1 MSALVIPP
9 GALSYP
15 IIQEELKLLAQV
27 RERLEARIAR
37 GDHERNASSER
48 RIRAELE
55 RIREVMRSGEED
67 KDRSSLLEQWHHQS
81 ALLEQL
87 RTSRD
92 HAPVNADNPYFG
104 HLRLRE
110 DEREWDLCLGRTSCV
125 EGGLRIV
132 DWRDAPIAKLF
143 YSYRQGEDYEE
154 EIAGREREGEIVARR
169 MVAIEGGELR
179 RIQAP
184 EGDFTG
190 DPERPGEWLH
200 RELAPPRLAGGES
213 AALRA
218 HDTDD
223 GRARLGSG
231 GHAGRSAD
239 RHLPEITGLIDPEQY
254 QLISRPSSG
263 FLIVRGTAGSGKTTV
278 ALHRVAF
285 LAYDDRRLDGPDTLV
300 VMFSQAL
307 RNYVSHVLPSL
318 GLDNVQPQTYRAWE
332 QNLRTRHFP
341 RMPAKERD
349 DTPAVV
355 TRAKLHPMTAV
366 ALERHIGR
374 TRGRETADQAV
385 DDWASVLTN
394 RDLLL
399 EIRDELGHHPFSDDE
414 IDRVVDWNKKHVGTI
429 QDFLAGEVS
438 SAELDAEDDAL
449 LLRAWQLRVGPLRGK
464 GRRPLRYR
472 HIVLDEVQDF
482 SPVEVQVLLG
492 CLDSRG
498 SITLAGDTQQHV
510 VENSGF
516 TSWAEFMTHLGVE
529 GQEVE
534 TLKINYRSS
543 AQISKFAFD
552 VLGDLQEDDERPPSS
567 RQGPPVELFHFTDP
581 GACVFFLSEALH
593 ALAETEPMATVALIS
608 PSPEISAQYYSALS
622 RSEVPRLRLVRDY
635 EFSFK
640 PGVEITELEPVKGL
654 EFDYVILLDVNSV
667 HMPET
672 PRARRALHVAATRAI
687 HQLWVISTDRPS
699 PLLAGLE
706 TR

>member
-1 MSALVIPP
+1 MHH
-9 GALSYP
+9 P
-15 IIQEELKLLAQV
+15 IVQEELKLLAQV

-37 GDHERNASSER
+37 GDHERNAASEQ

-92 HAPVNADNPYFG
+92 SAPVNADTPYFG

-110 DEREWDLCLGRTSCV
+110 EGREWDLCLGRTSCV

-169 MVAIEGGELR
+169 MVAIERAELR

-184 EGDFTG
+184 EGDFAG
-190 DPERPGEWLH
+190 DPDRPGEWLH
-200 RELAPPRLAGGES
+200 RELATPRLAGGES

-218 HDTDD
+218 HETDEAD
-223 GRARLGSG
+223 ARLGG
-231 GHAGRSAD
+231 GGRAGRSAD

-285 LAYDDRRLDGPDTLV
+285 LAYDDPRIDGPETLV

-318 GLDNVQPQTYRAWE
+318 GLHNVEPRTYRSWE
-332 QNLRTRHFP
+332 QSARQRHFP
-341 RMPAKERD
+341 RLPAKERD

-355 TRAKLHPMTAV
+355 TRAKLHPMMGM
-366 ALERHIGR
+366 ALERHVDR
-374 TRGRETADQAV
+374 TRGRETSEQAF

-399 EIRDELGHHPFSDDE
+399 EVRDSLGNDPFSNNE
-414 IDRVVDWNKKHVGTI
+414 IDRVVEWNKKHVGAM
-429 QDFLAGEVS
+429 QDFVAGENT

-492 CLDSRG
+492 CLDPRG

-516 TSWAEFMTHLGVE
+516 TSWAEFMSHLGVE
-529 GQEVE
+529 GHEVE

-581 GACVFFLSEALH
+581 GACVFFLSEALQT
-593 ALAETEPMATVALIS
+593 LAEVEPMATVALIS
-608 PSPEISAQYYSALS
+608 PSPEISAQYYAALA
-622 RSEVPRLRLVRDY
+622 RSEVPRLRLVRDF

-640 PGVEITELEPVKGL
+640 PGIEITELEPVKGL
-654 EFDYVILLDVNSV
+654 EFDYVVLLDLNSV
-667 HMPET
+667 HAPNT

-699 PLLAGLE
+699 PLLADLE